1 MDEYD
6 QSVIFADDNGAP
18 LGGETGE
25 AVSPDRDDIAEQ
37 NTAADSGENADRQDA
52 AAEDTAPE
60 EEAETDLFTLKHL
73 DEVRTVSR
81 DEVIALAQKGL
92 DYDRIRAKYDALR
105 ADQPESAGQKPP
117 VQEPAAEAGRQRSFL
132 RFSLEFP
139 QVKAEEIPAEIW
151 RDFAAGKGDLADL
164 FARHEN
170 RQLKAQLAAERQN
183 QENRKKSTGSRATA
197 GSAMSKLDADWYDG
211 T

>member
-6 QSVIFADDNGAP
+6 QSVIFADDNSAA
-18 LGGETGE
+18 LSGETNE
-25 AVSPDRDDIAEQ
+25 AVDADWDGPAEQ
-37 NTAADSGENADRQDA
+37 NTASDSGENADRQDA
-52 AAEDTAPE
+52 AAEDIQT
-60 EEAETDLFTLKHL
+60 EAEVQADRFELKHL
-73 DEVRTVSR
+73 DEKRSVSR
-81 DEVIALAQKGL
+81 EEVIALAQKGL